1 MQKHPQGKHVPSQT
15 GSQRRQPQKRTRP
28 TLGQSRGTPVEQPSP
43 EVCSQPPYVL
53 ICTVGMTP
61 TCYGRVALH
70 FNASR
75 KACFALAV
83 SDLALIILAEIAG
96 SFAHEG
102 INPQGLPTI
111 PKQSASAAKVDSART

>member
-1 MQKHPQGKHVPSQT
+1 
-15 GSQRRQPQKRTRP
+15 
-28 TLGQSRGTPVEQPSP
+28 
-43 EVCSQPPYVL
+43 
-53 ICTVGMTP
+53 MTP
-61 TCYGRVALH
+61 TCYGHVALH

-102 INPQGLPTI
+102 INPQGTI
-111 PKQSASAAKVDSART
+111 DNSQTICFRRESREIMADRMGLSNWTAASFRTCCRRPVVY